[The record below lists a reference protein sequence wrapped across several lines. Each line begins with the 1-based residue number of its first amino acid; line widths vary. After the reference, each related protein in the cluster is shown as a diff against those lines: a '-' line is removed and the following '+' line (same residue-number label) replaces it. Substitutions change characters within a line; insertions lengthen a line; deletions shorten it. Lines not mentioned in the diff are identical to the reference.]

1 MGSRSEQGRTFE
13 VTLSQDQAVA
23 LEVMYG
29 VDKMQGGNK
38 TQEEILAEGV
48 DALFEQK
55 SKTPE
60 FKEGATK
67 LLHFV
72 EGIAKL
78 GPDVPSDVF
87 LGPAPTD
94 IVDRG
99 NKGPN
104 PGPPP
109 PSR

>member
-1 MGSRSEQGRTFE
+1 MESRSEQERTFQ
-13 VTLSQDQAVA
+13 VTLSQ
-23 LEVMYG
+23 ERVMYLDTMHAI
-29 VDKMQGGNK
+29 DKMQGGNK

-48 DALFEQK
+48 DALFELK